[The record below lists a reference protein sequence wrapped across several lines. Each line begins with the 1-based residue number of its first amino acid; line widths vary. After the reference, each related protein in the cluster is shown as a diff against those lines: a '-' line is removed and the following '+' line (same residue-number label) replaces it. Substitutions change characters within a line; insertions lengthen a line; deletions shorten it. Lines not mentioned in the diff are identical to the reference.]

1 MNGGGNKM
9 DTTYV
14 QWLKGLAIVLV
25 VVGHFYSAVFSSVWI
40 EGARRVIYLF
50 HMPLFMA
57 ISGFLYALSRPLPFG
72 ALVKK
77 KALRLMLPYVSISAL
92 VLAAKWSAGAVHF
105 QLQHPVQAD
114 DLWAF
119 LFFPHRGFACF
130 LWYIYTL
137 FVIFGL
143 VRALEAARVP
153 LWLMFLMALGLRF
166 VPLPPYFCLNL
177 VGAHLVYFMFGMGL
191 KRLTGAG
198 AFNARWATA
207 AAMAGCWA
215 GFGLLAWLILAK
227 GVSGGG
233 WSVLTAISGILSC
246 WTLAMCCGRRP
257 ASFLAWI
264 GGASS
269 AIYLLHTLS
278 MGIARYAWE
287 QGIGVDSRRAQVLFF
302 VTSVSL
308 AVMLPA
314 LFQRFVLDRF
324 PWAGKVLLGAAPG
337 RHRA

>member
-1 MNGGGNKM
+1 M

-25 VVGHFYSAVFSSVWI
+25 VVGHFYSSFFSSVWI

-50 HMPLFMA
+50 HMPLFMV

-119 LFFPHRGFACF
+119 LFSPHRGFATF
-130 LWYIYTL
+130 LWYIYSL
-137 FVIFGL
+137 FVIFCL
-143 VRALEAARVP
+143 VRALEAARTP
-153 LWLMFLMALGLRF
+153 LWLMFSLALGLRF
-166 VPLPPYFCLNL
+166 VPLPSYFCLNL
-177 VGAHLVYFMFGMGL
+177 VGAHLVYFVFGMGL
-191 KRLTGAG
+191 KRLSGTGV
-198 AFNARWATA
+198 FNAQRGMG

-227 GVSGGG
+227 GISGGG
-233 WSVLTAISGILSC
+233 WSILAAILGILSC
-246 WTLAMCCGRRP
+246 WTLALCYGRRP

-269 AIYLLHTLS
+269 AIYLLHTII
-278 MGIARYAWE
+278 MGIIRYVWE
-287 QGIGVDSRRAQVLFF
+287 QGIGVDSRRAQMLFF
-302 VTSVSL
+302 ASSISL

-314 LFQRFVLDRF
+314 MLQRFVLDRF
-324 PWAGKVLLGAAPG
+324 PKASKVLLGAAPG
-337 RHRA
+337 RNRA